1 VWDLR
6 KEKHDTP
13 LGIQHLIRSFTLVTF
28 IFLGC
33 AWVSSWA
40 ATDSY
45 TTQPGDTLWDIA
57 TRYIA
62 DDTVSPQQM
71 MLALFRANPGA
82 FIDTNINRL
91 KMGAVL
97 RIPAREET
105 LATRFEDAVTEVAQQ
120 NALWH
125 GDRARLAGTTP
136 VGLGQTATASPH
148 VATDNPTSLTP
159 PETRGK
165 SVAVASPEQ
174 PLTTSAAPSERGATE
189 TLADNEVLRTRIA
202 TLEERLAKLDG
213 VITVQHGQLAKLQQH
228 LAGSQE
234 YTSTQTA
241 AGREDVASAVPSG
254 EAPPAVGTASPTI
267 VEKPKVGSR
276 SAVWVADPKIVMVV
290 GGIALLGLA
299 VMWLRVRH
307 MTAHKATAEM
317 APTAT
322 VQTLAAPLA
331 RVENDAFML
340 DSSDLDVG
348 GKVVSETTLADLMLD
363 VDDLDLEG
371 DQGREE
377 GTGDGTALPRLP
389 NTASSSRKA
398 GEASP

>member
-1 VWDLR
+1 MWDLR
-6 KEKHDTP
+6 KEKRDTSI
-13 LGIQHLIRSFTLVTF
+13 GIQHLIRSFTLVTF
-28 IFLGC
+28 AFLGY

-62 DDTVSPQQM
+62 DDTVSSQQM
-71 MLALFRANPGA
+71 VLALFRANPGA

-97 RIPAREET
+97 RIPAREEI

-120 NALWH
+120 NALWN
-125 GDRARLAGTTP
+125 GNRARPGGTT
-136 VGLGQTATASPH
+136 S
-148 VATDNPTSLTP
+148 D
-159 PETRGK
+159 E

-213 VITVQHGQLAKLQQH
+213 VITVQHGQLAKLQQR
-228 LAGSQE
+228 LAESQE

-267 VEKPKVGSR
+267 VEKSKVGSR

-307 MTAHKATAEM
+307 MTAHQATAEM
-317 APTAT
+317 ATTAT
-322 VQTLAAPLA
+322 VPTPTAPRAA
-331 RVENDAFML
+331 VENDPFVF

-348 GKVVSETTLADLMLD
+348 GEAVSETTLADLMLD

-398 GEASP
+398 REASP